1 VTKGRPSSRWAW
13 GSGPADPAG
22 PPPHLPPVDVVEDA
36 HGWRLVIE
44 IPGTDPDSVRVDVA
58 GRIVVLRG
66 ERRPTERGH
75 GTFLCVERAAGP
87 FERVVELPDEPD
99 PDGGTASYADGLLT
113 LEIPRR
119 PATRRRTIPIR
130 PARGADRKP

>member
-1 VTKGRPSSRWAW
+1 MTKGRPSSRWAW
-13 GSGPADPAG
+13 GSGPAAPAG

>member
-1 VTKGRPSSRWAW
+1 MTRGRPSSRWTW
-13 GSGPADPAG
+13 DGGPAG
-22 PPPHLPPVDVVEDA
+22 PAGAPPHLPPVDVVEDA
-36 HGWRLVIE
+36 QGWRLVIE
-44 IPGTDPDSVRVDVA
+44 IPGTDPGSVRVDVA
-58 GRIVVLRG
+58 GRVVVVRG
-66 ERRPTERGH
+66 ERRATERGH
-75 GTFLCVERAAGP
+75 GSFLCVERAAGP

-99 PDGGTASYADGLLT
+99 PDGGAASYADGLLT

>member
-1 VTKGRPSSRWAW
+1 MTRGRPPARWAFSP
-13 GSGPADPAG
+13 GASDPGA

-36 HGWRLVIE
+36 RGWRLVFE
-44 IPGTDPDSVRVDVA
+44 IPGTDPDTVRVDVA
-58 GRIVVLRG
+58 GRVVVLRG
-66 ERRPTERGH
+66 ERRPTERAH

-99 PDGGTASYADGLLT
+99 PDGGTASYSEGLLT
-113 LEIPRR
+113 LDLPRR

-130 PARGADRKP
+130 AGRSGGGT

>member
-1 VTKGRPSSRWAW
+1 MTKGRPPARWAFS
-13 GSGPADPAG
+13 SGAADSAT

-36 HGWRLVIE
+36 HGWRLVFE

-58 GRIVVLRG
+58 GRIVVVRG
-66 ERRPTERGH
+66 ERRPTERAH

-87 FERVVELPDEPD
+87 FERLVELPEEPD
-99 PDGGTASYADGLLT
+99 PDGGAASYADGLLT

-119 PATRRRTIPIR
+119 PAIRHRTIPIR
-130 PARGADRKP
+130 PARGGEKR

>member
-1 VTKGRPSSRWAW
+1 MTKGRPSSRWGW
-13 GSGPADPAG
+13 GGGTADPAG

-36 HGWRLVIE
+36 HGWRLVVE

-87 FERVVELPDEPD
+87 FERVVELPAEPD

-119 PATRRRTIPIR
+119 AATRRRTIPIR